1 MSRMRFCW
9 AVAASRSCSRLR
21 RSGSPGKARVRSRD
35 RLSVFTGSSFQCRGA
50 WVATPEDGD
59 AIGGG
64 SSRGVGAAAADGGD
78 FGVGQPGEVVVG
90 DGLFLLG
97 GQLGECPGQSGGG
110 VRHGVAGGGGRC
122 RSRSLGGGGCAGG

>member
-50 WVATPEDGD
+50 WVGTPEGGD

-64 SSRGVGAAAADGGD
+64 SSRGVGAAAKDGGY

-90 DGLFLLG
+90 DGLFLLA
-97 GQLGECPGQSGGG
+97 GQLGECLGQFGGG
-110 VRHGVAGGGGRC
+110 AWFGIAGGGGRC
-122 RSRSLGGGGCAGG
+122 GIRC